1 MGERRNQRIGRP
13 QRMLL
18 AGVLGSVLS
27 LALLIGIVSRAL
39 PATPAG
45 PSVAPDKALQQLLD
59 GNQRYVSNA
68 ARHPDQRPSADDQ
81 HPIATILSCSDSR
94 VPPEIIFDQ
103 GVGTIFVSRV
113 AGNTYNSLVLESLA
127 YSVTN
132 LGVRLIVVM
141 GHDQCGAVKAAIN
154 AYPERM
160 AGTML
165 KNIYPAVRAAKGMN
179 GDLLSNAIDANA
191 ELIAKKLATE
201 PPFARLVES
210 GQLRIIA
217 ARYALASGR
226 VTILSE
232 RERTG
237 KLAE

>member
-1 MGERRNQRIGRP
+1 VIGKRRYGIVNRTRG
-13 QRMLL
+13 LL
-18 AGVLGSVLS
+18 LLGVLGSLVS
-27 LALLIGIVSRAL
+27 LALLIGILGSTLLAAPV
-39 PATPAG
+39 G

-59 GNQRYVSNA
+59 GNQRYVSNTA
-68 ARHPDQRPSADDQ
+68 QHPDQRPSADDQ
-81 HPIATILSCSDSR
+81 HPIAAILSCSDSR

-113 AGNTYNSLVLESLA
+113 AGNTYNNLVLESLA

-165 KNIYPAVRAAKGMN
+165 KNIYPAVRAAKEMS
-179 GDLLSNAIDANA
+179 GDLLSNAVDANA
-191 ELIAKKLATE
+191 EIMAKKLETE
-201 PPFARLVES
+201 APFAPLVKS
-210 GQLRIIA
+210 GQLKIIA

-226 VTILSE
+226 VTVLPHA
-232 RERTG
+232 G
-237 KLAE
+237 N